1 MAPWDVSFLNS
12 ELGLICK
19 AVLCWDIRL
28 YSDILLQLGWLSRRQ
43 SQIWQ
48 PVCLRAPPS
57 FPLRMHPLGGSRTLG
72 VGSALQADKDARTF
86 PWGTLQLCSVSE
98 PPVLGPKGSPERCS
112 GGENGNVFILVTIQ
126 TSRKLRCSAFY
137 FFSKMNLIFLYAS
150 LFTGLKGKN
159 TIYLISNLVPSIIH
173 FSNYVW

>member
-126 TSRKLRCSAFY
+126 TSRKTSLQRFLFFFQNESDLPLRVSIHWIEGKKYYLSDFEPSA
-137 FFSKMNLIFLYAS
+137 IHHS
-150 LFTGLKGKN
+150 LL
-159 TIYLISNLVPSIIH
+159 
-173 FSNYVW
+173 